1 MDASV
6 SDCFLLV
13 GCLADLLV
21 LVSQIR
27 IFLSVMCSMS
37 NTLSIRRR
45 AGANHGSHRLNQE
58 VSECSYVQKRLGN
71 MPDHCTLEYKLAVD
85 FSCQP
90 ISGSGGRYYFP
101 LIFAHFF
108 IKKSV

>member
-1 MDASV
+1 MDPHANN
-6 SDCFLLV
+6 DDNDDDDD
-13 GCLADLLV
+13 AD
-21 LVSQIR
+21 
-27 IFLSVMCSMS
+27 
-37 NTLSIRRR
+37 TRRR
-45 AGANHGSHRLNQE
+45 AGANHGSYMLNQE
-58 VSECSYVQKRLGN
+58 LCECSYVQKRLEN